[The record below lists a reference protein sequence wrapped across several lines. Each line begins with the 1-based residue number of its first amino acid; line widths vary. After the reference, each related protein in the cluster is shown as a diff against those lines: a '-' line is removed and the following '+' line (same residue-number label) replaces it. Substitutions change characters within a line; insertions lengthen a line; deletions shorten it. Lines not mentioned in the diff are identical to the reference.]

1 MQTSQQS
8 TNSGFGWSAAFRLRG
23 SPTFACSRAGF
34 GCLRRLLSQGISR
47 TGTCNPPPRDYGT
60 LWRLPERIMAR
71 RPQEKDAASKLEVL
85 GWLKRQAQNQKV
97 PQHYASHAVAA
108 KPLAACP
115 PAATGPPKL
124 PTQVIRVFQ
133 S

>member
-1 MQTSQQS
+1 MKQ
-8 TNSGFGWSAAFRLRG
+8 
-23 SPTFACSRAGF
+23 PVAGT
-34 GCLRRLLSQGISR
+34 R
-47 TGTCNPPPRDYGT
+47 NPPPRDYGT

-115 PAATGPPKL
+115 PAATGPPKP
-124 PTQVIRVFQ
+124 PTQVIRHPSSSLAWWLQLSVSEYILHCPRTPFVG
-133 S
+133 SCAARILLGHRHCHGK